1 MADFYKVL
9 RKTIEALP
17 VATGQARR
25 SVYDRARTAISRQLD
40 AMDPALPP
48 SEVSRQRLELEDS
61 IRVVEEDYVSG
72 KIITNSE
79 RENTARLA
87 HQEEEEASFRAH
99 RSSRQVQD
107 EAENMRRSASTPVAA
122 DLPNPSE
129 VAPQPRLRS
138 EPVAAPVAGAEPA
151 AASVAAFDAAV
162 ASARSLGDAPSRAT
176 SALREPVRPKAESA
190 MRETARAQSAEP
202 APERGQRPGLSR
214 RSSRDEYYDAPA
226 LDDPYMDDVADVADD
241 QDDYFDEEQMQRE
254 RAQPRNNRSGRSGRN
269 GRRGEESGRGG
280 GGRERAYSD
289 DYYDDDQD
297 RVVVRRRRRVWP
309 WLLLIFLIGLG
320 AAGWWAYQNQDTVM
334 ANFESWLDYGNDD
347 VNPLKPAIGESSSG
361 DGPRRVNAND
371 AANGAAPTVAAPAES
386 VKNDGRI
393 IDDSGQMNP
402 NIERGDVSAAVGEGV
417 LPQRAILYEEGATA
431 DESQAVGGG
440 TTWSLR
446 EEGGSPVIVGRV
458 EVPQRRL
465 TLDIIIRKNDDPSM
479 SSASH
484 LVEISYQAPPRQVGG
499 GIDDIP
505 ALLLKS
511 SEEAQGELLASA
523 GVKVSDTL
531 FWLALS
537 ATPENIAKNLDLLR
551 KGSWF
556 DLPVRYKNNKRAII
570 TLEKGREG
578 DVVFSQA
585 LDAWEQG
592 N

>member
-40 AMDPALPP
+40 AMNPPLPP

-87 HQEEEEASFRAH
+87 RQEEEEANFRAH

-107 EAENMRRSASTPVAA
+107 EAENMRRSASTPIAD
-122 DLPNPSE
+122 DLPIPSE
-129 VAPQPRLRS
+129 VAAQPRLRS
-138 EPVAAPVAGAEPA
+138 EPVATPVAAEP
-151 AASVAAFDAAV
+151 SVAAFDAAV
-162 ASARSLGDAPSRAT
+162 ASARSLGEGPSRAT
-176 SALREPVRPKAESA
+176 SALREPVRSKAA
-190 MRETARAQSAEP
+190 PDMREPELGQTAEP
-202 APERGQRPGLSR
+202 APELGQRPGLSR
-214 RSSRDEYYDAPA
+214 RSRRDEYYDAPA
-226 LDDPYMDDVADVADD
+226 LDDPYMDDVADVAED
-241 QDDYFDEEQMQRE
+241 QDDYFDEEQMLRE
-254 RAQPRNNRSGRSGRN
+254 RARPRNERGGRGGRN
-269 GRRGEESGRGG
+269 GRRGEESGRGE
-280 GGRERAYSD
+280 GGRERGYSD

-309 WLLLIFLIGLG
+309 WLLLIFLLVLG
-320 AAGWWAYQNQDTVM
+320 AAGWWTYQNQDKVM
-334 ANFESWLDYGNDD
+334 SNFENWLDYGNDD

-371 AANGAAPTVAAPAES
+371 AANGAGSTAAGPAEP
-386 VKNDGRI
+386 VKNGGRI

-431 DESQAVGGG
+431 DESQAVAGG
-440 TTWSLR
+440 TTWSLG
-446 EEGGSPVIVGRV
+446 EEDGSPIIVGRV

-465 TLDIIIRKNDDPSM
+465 TLDIIIRKNNDSSM

-537 ATPENIAKNLDLLR
+537 ATPENIAKNIDLLR

-578 DVVFSQA
+578 EVVFTQA